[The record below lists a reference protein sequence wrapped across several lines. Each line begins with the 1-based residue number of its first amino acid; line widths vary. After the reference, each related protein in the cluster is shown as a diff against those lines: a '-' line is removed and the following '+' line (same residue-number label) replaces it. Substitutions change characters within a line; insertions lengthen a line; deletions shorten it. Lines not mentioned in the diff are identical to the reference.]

1 MSGILVGSF
10 PVNAFLHSSGTIP
23 VSSDRWKI
31 RVNIGASFCAASL
44 SMKAGMESGPV
55 ALPDLRF
62 FSSLKIPL
70 QVTVM
75 LVIDGLGLGP
85 LSGMLDV
92 SSLV

>member
-1 MSGILVGSF
+1 MVTIH
-10 PVNAFLHSSGTIP
+10 AFVHSSGTIP

-31 RVNIGASFCAASL
+31 KVNIGASSCAASL
-44 SMKAGMESGPV
+44 SIKAGMESGPV
-55 ALPDLRF
+55 ALLDVRF

-85 LSGMLDV
+85 MSSMLEV
-92 SSLV
+92 CSLV